1 MNRINIC
8 MQNSHTH
15 TQTQSAL
22 IIDDLLS
29 VPLSTNEISVF
40 LRHFHRNFCNIS
52 VQNNKNKNIL
62 CEVNICT
69 KFCFKR
75 RRNKKKNERK
85 ILFVN
90 SIHRICA
97 LRLIRKRLENESFQF
112 KIQQTHTQKKHAHTH
127 LIITRRVWFSFS

>member
-1 MNRINIC
+1 MIFYQYHFQQMKSVSSSVI
-8 MQNSHTH
+8 SIGIFAIFPSKIIKTK
-15 TQTQSAL
+15 TYYAKSISA
-22 IIDDLLS
+22 
-29 VPLSTNEISVF
+29 
-40 LRHFHRNFCNIS
+40 RNFVSKEEEI
-52 VQNNKNKNIL
+52 
-62 CEVNICT
+62 
-69 KFCFKR
+69 
-75 RRNKKKNERK
+75 KKKNERK